1 MAEKQKIMVVD
12 DEPSIRKY
20 LRTLLE
26 VDGFEVET
34 IPNGKDAL
42 KEVGAGS
49 RPDFII
55 LDVLM
60 PEMDGLETLRQLM
73 QMDRSLNVI
82 MLSCANEVTTVVE
95 AIRLGA
101 LDYLTKPFE
110 KPELDAAFL
119 KCQQKQ
125 QLRSENQALREYC
138 EALTE
143 DISFLAASPQM
154 LKIRQQILQIAP
166 VDVPIFIS
174 GESGVGKEVVARMVH
189 LRSKRQ
195 HQAFIKVN
203 CAALPGELLESE
215 LFGFEQGAFTGA
227 VRAKPGKFE
236 LANKG
241 TIFLDEIAEMSPHLQ
256 AKLLHVLQDG
266 QYSRLGARAVVNVDV
281 RVLAATNMDVKEAMK
296 TGRFREDL
304 YYRLNVLSLHIPP
317 LRERITE
324 IPLLFRH
331 FLVKYSEKYQKQAPD
346 PSKSLL
352 EAAARYPWPG
362 NLRELEN
369 FVKRYVILEDDA
381 GSFRELLEMTGQ
393 QQRNPVQEQAAP
405 PKEQGLKALVRGLK
419 DEAEMEAIAG
429 ALEKTNWCR
438 KDAARM
444 LGISY
449 KALLYKMRQFN
460 LDSGRGSRSSAAK
473 EAAKVAKEAAA
484 KEAVAKEA
492 AAKEAA
498 AKDPALKDGP
508 PIPVIRD

>member
-1 MAEKQKIMVVD
+1 MAEKERILVVD

-20 LRTLLE
+20 LQTLLE
-26 VDGFEVET
+26 VDGFNVET
-34 IPNGKDAL
+34 VPSGKDAL
-42 KEVGAGS
+42 AKIGNGE

-60 PEMDGLETLRQLM
+60 PEIDGLETLRQLM
-73 QMDRSLNVI
+73 QIDRTLNVI
-82 MLSCANEVTTVVE
+82 MLSCSNEVTTVVE
-95 AIRLGA
+95 AIRMGA

-119 KCQQKQ
+119 KCRQKQ
-125 QLRSENQALREYC
+125 QLRTENKELREYC

-143 DISFLAASPQM
+143 DLSFLAASPQM
-154 LKIRQQILQIAP
+154 LKIRQQVLQIAP
-166 VDVPIFIS
+166 VDVPVFIS
-174 GESGVGKEVVARMVH
+174 GESGVGKEVIARMIH
-189 LRSKRQ
+189 LRSLRRVQ
-195 HQAFIKVN
+195 PFVKVN

-215 LFGFEQGAFTGA
+215 LFGYEQGAFTGA

-236 LANKG
+236 IANKG
-241 TIFLDEIAEMSPHLQ
+241 TIFLDEIAEMSTHLQ

-266 QYSRLGARAVVNVDV
+266 QYSRLGARATVTVDV
-281 RVLAATNMDVKEAMK
+281 RVVAATNVDVKDAMR

-304 YYRLNVLSLHIPP
+304 YYRLNVLSIHIPP
-317 LRERITE
+317 LRERTSE

-331 FLVKYSEKYQKQAPD
+331 FLAKYSEKYSKPAPD
-346 PSKSLL
+346 PSKHLL

-369 FVKRYVILEDDA
+369 FVKRYVILEDDE

-393 QQRNPVQEQAAP
+393 QQRTAPREEPAP

-419 DEAEMEAIAG
+419 DEAEMEAIAD

-438 KDAARM
+438 KDAAKM

-460 LDSGRGSRSSAAK
+460 LDSGRGARSAAARAAR
-473 EAAKVAKEAAA
+473 EQAAKDAAA
-484 KEAVAKEA
+484 KAGEPVKGPD
-492 AAKEAA
+492 
-498 AKDPALKDGP
+498 DPKVGAL
-508 PIPVIRD
+508 V